1 LPTHTLARWLFLRA
15 LGAVYLVAF
24 LSLWV
29 QVAGLVGSRGILP
42 AGTFLEWVGA
52 RAGPERYRVLPTLF
66 WLHPSDGFLHVLC
79 GGGVALSL
87 LLILGIAPIPVLC
100 LLWAIYLSLV
110 VVGQDFLGFQWD
122 GLLLETGLLAIFL
135 APPGLRP
142 RAASEAP
149 VALPALWL
157 LRWLLFRLMFTSG
170 AVKLRSG
177 DPLWRGLG
185 ALRVHYETQPLPTAV
200 GWLAHQLPAKV
211 QSLSTAAMFAVELLV
226 PFLIFAPR
234 PLRLAGFCVL
244 AGFQLVIAA
253 TGNYGFFNLLTLVLC
268 LLLLDDQV
276 FPARWRE
283 WMGGPGAADSW
294 TSWQAWAVL
303 PLAVVVAVTSTI
315 QIAGAVGFQP
325 RWPRPM
331 VALYRALQPFR
342 TFNPYGLFAVMT
354 PTRPEIVIEGSRDG
368 VAWVPYEFR
377 WKPGDL
383 RRPPGFMAPHMPRL
397 DWQMWFAALGGC
409 QDSPWFQAFLRR
421 LAEGS
426 PPVLALLKRDPF
438 PEGPPRFIRSTL
450 YDYHFTD
457 VKTLRTEGTWWRRA
471 EIGPFCPTVTSGA
484 PQPP

>member
-1 LPTHTLARWLFLRA
+1 MASHSLARWLFLRA

-29 QVAGLVGSRGILP
+29 QVAGLIGSRGILP
-42 AGTFLEWVGA
+42 ASTLLDWVGA
-52 RAGPERYRVLPTLF
+52 RAGPERYRLLPTLF
-66 WLHPSDGFLHVLC
+66 WLHPSDGFLSFLC
-79 GGGVALSL
+79 GGGVCLSV
-87 LLILGIAPIPVLC
+87 LLIFGVAPMPVLF
-100 LLWAIYLSLV
+100 LLWAFYLSLV

-142 RAASEAP
+142 RIGAESP
-149 VALPALWL
+149 VPLPALWL
-157 LRWLLFRLMFTSG
+157 LRFLLFRLMFTSG
-170 AVKLRSG
+170 AVKLASG
-177 DPLWRGLG
+177 DAAWRGLT
-185 ALRVHYETQPLPTAV
+185 ALRVHYETQPLPTWI

-211 QSLSTAAMFAVELLV
+211 QTVSTAAMFAVELLV
-226 PFLIFAPR
+226 PFLIFAPH

-244 AGFQLVIAA
+244 AGFQLLIAA

-268 LLLLDDQV
+268 LLLLDDRV

-283 WMGGPGAADSW
+283 WMGGPAAADSW
-294 TSWQAWAVL
+294 TSWQSWAVA
-303 PLAVVVAVTSTI
+303 PLALVVAVTSAI
-315 QIAGAVGFQP
+315 QIANAVGLRV
-325 RWPRPM
+325 RWPRPV
-331 VALYRALQPFR
+331 VALYRTLQPFR

-368 VAWVPYEFR
+368 TVWTLYEFR

-383 RRPPGFMAPHMPRL
+383 HRRPAFVAPHMPRL

-409 QDSPWFQAFLRR
+409 EDSPWFQAFLRR

-426 PPVLALLKRDPF
+426 PPVLALLKRNPF
-438 PEGPPRFIRSTL
+438 PDGPPRYIRSTL

-457 VKTLRTEGTWWRRA
+457 VKTLRREGTWWRRTS
-471 EIGPFCPTVTSGA
+471 IGPFCPTVTA
-484 PQPP
+484 PAQAP